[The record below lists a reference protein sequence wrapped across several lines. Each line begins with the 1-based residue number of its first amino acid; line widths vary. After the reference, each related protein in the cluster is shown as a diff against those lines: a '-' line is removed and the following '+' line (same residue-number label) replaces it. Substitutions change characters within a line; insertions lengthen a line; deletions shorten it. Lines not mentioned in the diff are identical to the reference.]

1 MNGKLK
7 AIRTKKA
14 LTRKE
19 LANLANVNEVTIY
32 RAECG
37 ATRLRPST
45 IKKLAAALNI
55 DVENLLSEQGE
66 LNI

>member
-7 AIRTKKA
+7 AIRMNKA

-19 LANLANVNEVTIY
+19 LANLAAVNEVTIY
-32 RAECG
+32 RAEYG
-37 ATRLRPST
+37 VTRLRPST
-45 IKKLAAALNI
+45 IKKLAAALNV

>member
-7 AIRTKKA
+7 AIRINKA

-19 LANLANVNEVTIY
+19 LANLADVNEVTIY
-32 RAECG
+32 RTECG
-37 ATRLRPST
+37 TTRLRPST
-45 IKKLAAALNI
+45 IKKLAAALNV
-55 DVENLLSEQGE
+55 DVGNLLSEQGE